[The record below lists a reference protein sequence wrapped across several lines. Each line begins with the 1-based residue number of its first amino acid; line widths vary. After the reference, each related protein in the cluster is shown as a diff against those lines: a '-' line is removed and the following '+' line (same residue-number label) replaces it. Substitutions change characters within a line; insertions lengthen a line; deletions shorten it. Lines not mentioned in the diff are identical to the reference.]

1 MAACSVIFRLLF
13 LLVILSASAVRV
25 LSAGLGI
32 NYGQIANNLPS
43 PSRVSV
49 MLQSLNVSRLKLYD
63 ADPNVLLAFSN
74 SNVEFI
80 IGLGN
85 EYLHDMTDPIKAQ
98 NWVQQHLQPHITQTK
113 ITCITVGN
121 EVFMSNDTQLWSNL
135 LPAMKMEIPTLLHP
149 GLFRQDLAEYI
160 QAILNFHS
168 QINSPFLINAY
179 PFFAYK
185 DNPDQVSLEYV
196 LFQPNPGMIDPNTNL
211 HYDNMLYAQVDAVY
225 SAIKAMGHTDIEVM
239 ISETGWPS
247 KGDPDEVGS
256 TPENAALYHSNLLN
270 RIQAKQGTPA
280 KPSVPI
286 NIYVFA
292 LFNENLK
299 PGPTSERNYGL
310 FYPDGTP
317 VYSSGLQGYLPG
329 IVYYSSASTI
339 NNPPASDVSY
349 IELASSGCSDIFTAS
364 LKSNFAIDIFLM
376 AMGHLPPLAIMHVNL
391 SQENSCYLQLDK
403 SPNLL
408 LSGKEPARVPISAS
422 VFHNLFTVFFFLN
435 APNLTPHHFLSLTMN
450 SISEDGVPFC
460 PHLYYLHL
468 KREFIASAIVGA
480 IPGLFQAQISW
491 PNSESLS
498 DSMNSKGWS
507 GL

>member
-1 MAACSVIFRLLF
+1 MATCFVLSRLLF
-13 LLVILSASAVRV
+13 LLLTLSDSAVRV
-25 LSAGLGI
+25 LGAGLGI

-43 PSRVSV
+43 PSRVAV

-85 EYLHDMTDPIKAQ
+85 EYLQDMTDPIKAQ

-121 EVFMSNDTQLWSNL
+121 EVFMSNDTRLWSNL
-135 LPAMKMEIPTLLHP
+135 LPAMKMVYSTLVNL
-149 GLFRQDLAEYI
+149 GLDKQVIVTSAHSFNIIGNSYPPSAGTFRQDLAEYI

-168 QINSPFLINAY
+168 QIKSPFLINAY

-185 DNPDQVSLEYV
+185 DNPNQISLEYV
-196 LFQPNPGMIDPNTNL
+196 LFQPNPGMTDPNTNL

-270 RIQAKQGTPA
+270 RIQARQGTPA

-286 NIYVFA
+286 DIYVFA

-299 PGPTSERNYGL
+299 PGPTSEKNYGL

-317 VYSSGLQGYLPG
+317 VYNSGLQGYLPG

-339 NNPPASDVSY
+339 NVSH
-349 IELASSGCSDIFTAS
+349 S
-364 LKSNFAIDIFLM
+364 LLFFSIHYKCKSYSLLPLLM
-376 AMGHLPPLAIMHVNL
+376 HALNIINNEFNL
-391 SQENSCYLQLDK
+391 IQCILNDSAGMVYLQLGD
-403 SPNLL
+403 LCYV
-408 LSGKEPARVPISAS
+408 R
-422 VFHNLFTVFFFLN
+422 T
-435 APNLTPHHFLSLTMN
+435 
-450 SISEDGVPFC
+450 
-460 PHLYYLHL
+460 
-468 KREFIASAIVGA
+468 
-480 IPGLFQAQISW
+480 
-491 PNSESLS
+491 
-498 DSMNSKGWS
+498 
-507 GL
+507 

>member
-1 MAACSVIFRLLF
+1 
-13 LLVILSASAVRV
+13 
-25 LSAGLGI
+25 
-32 NYGQIANNLPS
+32 
-43 PSRVSV
+43 

-85 EYLHDMTDPIKAQ
+85 EYLQDMTDPIKAQ

-121 EVFMSNDTQLWSNL
+121 EVFMSNDTRLWSNL
-135 LPAMKMEIPTLLHP
+135 LPAMKMVYSTLVNL
-149 GLFRQDLAEYI
+149 GLDKQVIVTSAHSFNIIGNSYPPSAGTFRQDLAEYI

-168 QINSPFLINAY
+168 QIKSPFLINAY

-185 DNPDQVSLEYV
+185 DNPNQIPLEYV
-196 LFQPNPGMIDPNTNL
+196 LFQPNPGMTDPNTNL

-270 RIQAKQGTPA
+270 RIQARQGTPA

-286 NIYVFA
+286 DIYVFA

-299 PGPTSERNYGL
+299 PGPTSEKNYGL

-317 VYSSGLQGYLPG
+317 VYNSGLQGYLPG

-339 NNPPASDVSY
+339 NVSH
-349 IELASSGCSDIFTAS
+349 I
-364 LKSNFAIDIFLM
+364 
-376 AMGHLPPLAIMHVNL
+376 L
-391 SQENSCYLQLDK
+391 SY
-403 SPNLL
+403 
-408 LSGKEPARVPISAS
+408 
-422 VFHNLFTVFFFLN
+422 H
-435 APNLTPHHFLSLTMN
+435 
-450 SISEDGVPFC
+450 
-460 PHLYYLHL
+460 Y
-468 KREFIASAIVGA
+468 
-480 IPGLFQAQISW
+480 
-491 PNSESLS
+491 
-498 DSMNSKGWS
+498 
-507 GL
+507 

>member
-1 MAACSVIFRLLF
+1 MATCFVLSRLLF
-13 LLVILSASAVRV
+13 LLLTLSDSAVRV
-25 LSAGLGI
+25 LGAGLGI

-43 PSRVSV
+43 PSRVAV

-85 EYLHDMTDPIKAQ
+85 EYLQDMTDPIKAQ

-121 EVFMSNDTQLWSNL
+121 EVFMSNDTRLWSNL
-135 LPAMKMEIPTLLHP
+135 LPAMKMVYSTLVNL
-149 GLFRQDLAEYI
+149 GLDKQVIVTSAHSFNIIGNSYPPSSGTFRQDLAEYI

-168 QINSPFLINAY
+168 QIKSPFLINAY

-185 DNPDQVSLEYV
+185 DNPNQISLEYV
-196 LFQPNPGMIDPNTNL
+196 LFQPNPGMTDPNTNL

-270 RIQAKQGTPA
+270 RIQARQGTPA

-286 NIYVFA
+286 DIYVFA

-299 PGPTSERNYGL
+299 PGPTSEKNYGL

-317 VYSSGLQGYLPG
+317 VYNSGLQGYLPG

-339 NNPPASDVSY
+339 NEWS
-349 IELASSGCSDIFTAS
+349 IFS
-364 LKSNFAIDIFLM
+364 LVIFVM
-376 AMGHLPPLAIMHVNL
+376 
-391 SQENSCYLQLDK
+391 
-403 SPNLL
+403 
-408 LSGKEPARVPISAS
+408 S
-422 VFHNLFTVFFFLN
+422 V
-435 APNLTPHHFLSLTMN
+435 
-450 SISEDGVPFC
+450 
-460 PHLYYLHL
+460 L
-468 KREFIASAIVGA
+468 KIT
-480 IPGLFQAQISW
+480 
-491 PNSESLS
+491 
-498 DSMNSKGWS
+498 
-507 GL
+507 

>member
-74 SNVEFI
+74 SNVEFV

-85 EYLHDMTDPIKAQ
+85 EYLQDMTDPIKAQ

-135 LPAMKMEIPTLLHP
+135 LPAMKMVYNTLVNL
-149 GLFRQDLAEYI
+149 GLDKQVIVTSAHSFNIIGNSYPPSSGTFRQDLAEYI

-185 DNPDQVSLEYV
+185 DNPDHISLEYV

-247 KGDPDEVGS
+247 KGDPDEIGS

-299 PGPTSERNYGL
+299 PGKTSERNYGL

-339 NNPPASDVSY
+339 NACSIFSLVILVMSY
-349 IELASSGCSDIFTAS
+349 LI
-364 LKSNFAIDIFLM
+364 
-376 AMGHLPPLAIMHVNL
+376 
-391 SQENSCYLQLDK
+391 
-403 SPNLL
+403 
-408 LSGKEPARVPISAS
+408 
-422 VFHNLFTVFFFLN
+422 
-435 APNLTPHHFLSLTMN
+435 
-450 SISEDGVPFC
+450 
-460 PHLYYLHL
+460 
-468 KREFIASAIVGA
+468 IA
-480 IPGLFQAQISW
+480 
-491 PNSESLS
+491 
-498 DSMNSKGWS
+498 
-507 GL
+507 